1 MRTPQSRYQKGQIIL
16 LALVLAGVFFMV
28 STALISFVASY
39 GRSER
44 ASVAATQ
51 ALAIAEG
58 ALDQAAYQL
67 NQSPS
72 YGGQANTLL
81 GNGTFTIAVSNIDSG
96 TKRITATGF
105 VPNSQNPVAIKII
118 KANVGLSDSNV
129 SFHYGIQ
136 AGEGG
141 FIMDNTSKVVGNVF
155 SGGSVIG
162 SSQNYIYGD
171 VVSSGPNG
179 LVYGIHATSSV
190 YAHTIGNVSES
201 TIIDKD
207 SYYYAAQTN
216 TTVGG
221 TSHPG
226 SIDQASSSLPIS
238 DEQISEWETIAAAGG
253 TATCTEG
260 PYNISSESVS
270 LGPVKIPCDLNINGS
285 SVVTINGHIWVTG
298 NITVQNSSV
307 VKMSAALRSSNVAV
321 IADNPSNRLTSS
333 VIRVQNTATF
343 QNSGTAGSFVFLI
356 SQNNS
361 AETGGEEEAFELSNS
376 ASALVAYAAHGLIPL
391 ANTVTLKEVTA
402 YKIKLKNSASVT
414 YDTGLPSTV
423 FQSGPGGSWSFIPG
437 TYAII
442 R

>member
-58 ALDQAAYQL
+58 APAQAAYQL

-190 YAHTIGNVSES
+190 YAHTIGKTGET
-201 TIIDKD
+201 TIVDKD
-207 SYYYAAQTN
+207 AYYTTKIN
-216 TTVGG
+216 TTVTGV
-221 TSHPG
+221 SYPN
-226 SIDQASSSLPIS
+226 SPDQAPVALPIS
-238 DEQISEWETIAAAGG
+238 DEQIGEWETLAAAGG
-253 TATCTEG
+253 TAICESG
-260 PYNISSESVS
+260 SYNISSGSVTI
-270 LGPVKIPCDLNINGS
+270 GPVKIPCDLNISGS
-285 SVVTINGHIWVTG
+285 ATVTIGGHVWVAG
-298 NITVQNSSV
+298 NIIVQNSAI
-307 VKMSAALRSSNVAV
+307 VKMAASLGTQNVAI
-321 IADNPSNRLTSS
+321 IADNPSDRLTGSTIK
-333 VIRVQNTATF
+333 VKNTASF
-343 QNSGTAGSFVFLI
+343 ENSG
-356 SQNNS
+356 
-361 AETGGEEEAFELSNS
+361 
-376 ASALVAYAAHGLIPL
+376 
-391 ANTVTLKEVTA
+391 
-402 YKIKLKNSASVT
+402 
-414 YDTGLPSTV
+414 
-423 FQSGPGGSWSFIPG
+423 
-437 TYAII
+437 
-442 R
+442 